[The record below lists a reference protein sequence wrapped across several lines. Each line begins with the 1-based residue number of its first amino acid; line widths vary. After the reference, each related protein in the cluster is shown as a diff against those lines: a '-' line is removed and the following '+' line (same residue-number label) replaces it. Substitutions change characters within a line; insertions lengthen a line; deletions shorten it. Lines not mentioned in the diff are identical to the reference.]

1 MFDIK
6 LVYDIK
12 IILKDKFHV
21 KNNIERQD
29 SSYKLISNFF
39 FFLWKKIANKE
50 CRIKCL
56 LLDQKL

>member
-29 SSYKLISNFF
+29 SSYKLISIF
-39 FFLWKKIANKE
+39 FFLWKKMPIRSAGSSVYY
-50 CRIKCL
+50 
-56 LLDQKL
+56 